1 MFALMCSVID
11 VRCCHRAPNAV
22 GVCMGGN
29 AIPEISSACVREIL
43 ALFLLSGRIGDH
55 VIHHY
60 LCKWF
65 NHRYVLS
72 C

>member
-1 MFALMCSVID
+1 MCSVID
-11 VRCCHRAPNAV
+11 VRSCQPDEWRAPNAV
-22 GVCMGGN
+22 DVCMGGN
-29 AIPEISSACVREIL
+29 TIPEISSACVWDIL
-43 ALFLLSGRIGDH
+43 ALFLHSGRKGDR